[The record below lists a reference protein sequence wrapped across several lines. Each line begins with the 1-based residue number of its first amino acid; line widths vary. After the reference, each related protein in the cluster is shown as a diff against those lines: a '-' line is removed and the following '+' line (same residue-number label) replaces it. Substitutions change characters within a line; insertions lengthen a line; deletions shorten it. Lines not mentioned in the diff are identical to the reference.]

1 MSKGRR
7 WFAAGTL
14 LLLAGAVG
22 IAAYFMRDGSAKEKG
37 AGRPPPGVPVSVAA
51 AVQRDVPF
59 RIGAIGNVEPFST
72 VALKARIDGQIVA
85 VNFHEGQQVSRGQ
98 VLFRLDPRP
107 FEAALRQAQ
116 ANALRDAA
124 ARDQAASQAKRYKE
138 LLDKKF
144 VSPEAYA
151 QFATNAQTAEAV
163 AQASQAALE
172 SARLNLAYCTIASP
186 IEGYAGRALLQ
197 AGNLVKA
204 NDVNPLVIINRVKP
218 IFATFAVPEQ
228 QLAEIRKYRAE
239 GPLHVEATAPGA
251 DKPLAEGKLVFV
263 DNSVDAATGTI
274 RLRAQFENRDLALWP
289 GQFVQI
295 SLRLFEQAGAILVPT
310 SAVQTGPDGQYVYVI
325 DGDASAQV
333 RPVVVE
339 RAEGE
344 LSVVKGLKAGERVVT
359 SGALRLVPGAK
370 VRVRGPAEAS

>member
-1 MSKGRR
+1 VSKGRR

-22 IAAYFMRDGSAKEKG
+22 IAAYFMRDGSAKEKS
-37 AGRPPPGVPVSVAA
+37 ARRPPPGVPVSVAT

-72 VALKARIDGQIVA
+72 VALKARVDGQIVA

-98 VLFRLDPRP
+98 VLFRIDPRS
-107 FEAALRQAQ
+107 FEAALKQAQ
-116 ANALRDAA
+116 ANALRDSA

-172 SARLNLAYCTIASP
+172 SARLNLSYCTIASP
-186 IEGYAGRALLQ
+186 IDGYAGRALLQ

-204 NDVNPLVIINRVKP
+204 NDVNPLVIINQVKP

-228 QLAEIRKYRAE
+228 QLVEIRKYRAE

-251 DKPLAEGKLVFV
+251 VQPLAEGKLVFV
-263 DNSVDAATGTI
+263 DNAVDTATGTI
-274 RLRAQFENRDLALWP
+274 RLRARFENRDLALWP

-295 SLRLFEQAGAILVPT
+295 SLRLFDQAGAILVPT

-325 DGDASAQV
+325 DDGASAQV

-344 LSVVKGLKAGERVVT
+344 LSVVKGLKPGERVVT

>member
-22 IAAYFMRDGSAKEKG
+22 IAAYFMRDGSAKEKS